1 MRTIQIVNVRWFNAT
16 AWYGLYL
23 AKLLQ
28 NSGNETL
35 VVTLPNTANW
45 QKAKDFGFDP
55 IFLPFNSKNPLTAP
69 QAYSSLRRLVKQF
82 KPDIINCHR
91 GEGFVWC
98 ALLRQQ
104 LKNFALV
111 RTRGDQRLP
120 KSNLPN
126 LFLHKHALDAVIA
139 TNSRMAN
146 HFKQKMG
153 IAPHLVHTIL
163 GGVDSKRFCFNAEAR
178 AKVRAEFGFTE
189 SSYVIGLLG
198 RYDDVKGQLDLIRA
212 TALLRAQLANL
223 AHAPGPSAALLPS
236 GASGSPASSASSAS
250 SGILAYPDIRLLFI
264 GHPTPHF
271 PQSRLEACAQ
281 QEGIAEF
288 VHFTGQRD
296 DVPACISAL
305 DAGVVASLWSE
316 AIARAALE
324 IMACGRPLIST
335 TVGVMPDLLPAE
347 AMYEPG
353 DWQALAA
360 KLAMLIKQE
369 DFAQRLLLDTSTRM
383 PGLTKQS
390 FLNSTLQVYNTAL
403 ANLNA

>member
-28 NSGNETL
+28 DSGNETL

-45 QKAKDFGFDP
+45 QKAQDFGFDP
-55 IFLPFNSKNPLTAP
+55 IFLPFNSKNPLAAP
-69 QAYSSLRRLVKQF
+69 HAYSSLRRLVKQF

-120 KSNLPN
+120 KNNLPN
-126 LFLHKHALDAVIA
+126 LFLHKYALDALIA

-163 GGVDSKRFCFNAEAR
+163 GGVDSKRFCFNSDAR
-178 AKVRAEFGFTE
+178 AKVRAEFGFTD

-223 AHAPGPSAALLPS
+223 PRATESTAAPGLAGS
-236 GASGSPASSASSAS
+236 SGS
-250 SGILAYPDIRLLFI
+250 LTYPDIRLLFI

-347 AMYEPG
+347 AMYAPG

-369 DFAQRLLLDTSTRM
+369 DFTQSLLLDTSTRM

>member
-28 NSGNETL
+28 DSGNETL
-35 VVTLPNTANW
+35 VVTLPHTPNW

-55 IFLPFNSKNPLTAP
+55 IDLPFNSKNILKAP
-69 QAYSSLRRLVKQF
+69 QAYYSLRRLVKQF
-82 KPDIINCHR
+82 KPNVINCHR
-91 GEGFVWC
+91 GEGFIWC

-120 KSNLPN
+120 KNNLPN
-126 LFLHKHALDAVIA
+126 LVLHKHAVDAVIA

-146 HFKQKMG
+146 YFKQEMG
-153 IAPHLVHTIL
+153 VDPKLVHTIL
-163 GGVDSKRFCFNAEAR
+163 GGVDTKRFCFDPVGRE
-178 AKVRAEFGFTE
+178 KVRAEFGFTE

-212 TALLRAQLANL
+212 TALLRKQ
-223 AHAPGPSAALLPS
+223 LPS
-236 GASGSPASSASSAS
+236 SLGFPNVH
-250 SGILAYPDIRLLFI
+250 LLFI

-271 PQSRLEACAQ
+271 PQYRLEACAQ
-281 QEGIAEF
+281 QEGIGEF
-288 VHFTGQRD
+288 VHFTGQRS

-324 IMACGRPLIST
+324 IMACGRPLLST
-335 TVGVMPDLLPAE
+335 TVGVMPDLLPPE

-353 DWQALAA
+353 NWQALAA
-360 KLAMLIKQE
+360 KLGTLIKQE
-369 DFAQRLLLDTSTRM
+369 EFKQILLTDIANRM
-383 PGLTKQS
+383 PGLTTQN
-390 FLNSTLQVYNTAL
+390 FLNFTLQVYNAAL
-403 ANLNA
+403 ANLNC